1 MRKFNFVFNRL
12 VRSDDDL
19 PGMIAYCLYK
29 KHKIEHIK
37 EFNTKYGKDPTDEEL
52 QGFHS
57 SSNESTLIDFY
68 YSKADEMLV
77 NFSNMVV
84 DYSKPLIENDFSL
97 KMPCKKSGFWNGVW
111 QSVVASFLFVLI
123 LGGLAVIT
131 SLASTTPKQIIEN
144 IFNINITNR

>member
-1 MRKFNFVFNRL
+1 MRKFNYVFNRL
-12 VRSDDDL
+12 VRADDDL

-57 SSNESTLIDFY
+57 SSNENTLIDFY

-77 NFSNMVV
+77 GFSNSVI
-84 DYSKPLIENDFSL
+84 DYSKPLIESDFAQN
-97 KMPCKKSGFWNGVW
+97 MPCKQNSFWYGVW
-111 QSVVASFLFVLI
+111 QSVAGSFLFIII
-123 LGGLAVIT
+123 LGLLAVIT
-131 SLASTTPKQIIEN
+131 SLASTTPKQVLEN
-144 IFNINITNR
+144 IFNVTITGK